1 MGFMVIT
8 KPGCGFC
15 DKAKAV
21 LEEHGIAYEVD
32 NRDTPEAQ
40 QAFRDAGHKTYPRVY
55 EDGVLIG
62 GYTELAEYLDF

>member
-8 KPGCGFC
+8 KPGCPFC

-21 LEEHGIAYEVD
+21 LEEHGHAYEVD
-32 NRDTPEAQ
+32 SRDTPES
-40 QAFRDAGHKTYPRVY
+40 QAAFKAAGHKTYPRVF

-62 GYTELAEYLDF
+62 GYDDLTDYLSF